1 MQCSWWC
8 EGRRSSSALVTTV
21 PGGGENG
28 TEVGGGD
35 GDGFR
40 ASAKPRRVRLCRN
53 AGAAILA
60 YTPYETA
67 ASRHLRHC
75 PYTATAAR
83 RRHHCL

>member
-1 MQCSWWC
+1 MLVWR

-28 TEVGGGD
+28 TEVGGGGGG

-40 ASAKPRRVRLCRN
+40 ASAKLRRVRLCRN

-60 YTPYETA
+60 YTPCETA

-75 PYTATAAR
+75 PYTATAVTTAF
-83 RRHHCL
+83 HT